1 MNKAADGSTLLTIEI
16 HGNQKIYEQ
25 LRADEVSEWSWTLY
39 PPNFYLREYP
49 IPGNIKSKEIAIK
62 LKSADAA
69 RFDVALYLMEHNE
82 VSEVSLKVAER
93 HLEVSGQV
101 DLMGE
106 RKPFRIKWKK

>member
-1 MNKAADGSTLLTIEI
+1 TTLLTVEL

-25 LRADEVSEWSWTLY
+25 LRADNDSEWAWTLY

-49 IPGNIKSKEIAIK
+49 ISGATKGKEIAIK
-62 LKSADAA
+62 LKPDDAA
-69 RFDVALYLMEHNE
+69 RFDAALYMMEHNE
-82 VSEVSLKVAER
+82 VSAVSLKVGER

-106 RKPFRIKWKK
+106 RRPFRIKWNK